1 LKSHFK
7 TAAGVLMGRL
17 EIFLVVTCSFLL
29 VTIFVL
35 LRGRRLNEYYAL
47 QWIAFGFIL
56 VGLTIFRHQI
66 DQLATTLGIQY
77 GPVLVLTVGLL
88 FALML
93 ALHLGLRLSETNEKL
108 RSIAEAV
115 ALLEAERSAPPPRDF
130 SSEGALPAD
139 RPSFSGST
147 RWSVVDG
154 LGFCGSG
161 R

>member
-1 LKSHFK
+1 
-7 TAAGVLMGRL
+7 MGRL

-47 QWIAFGFIL
+47 QWITFGFIL

-93 ALHLGLRLSETNEKL
+93 ALHLGLRLSETNDKL

-115 ALLEAERSAPPPRDF
+115 ALLEAERSAPPVRGVEND
-130 SSEGALPAD
+130 GGMAAD
-139 RPSFSGST
+139 RPSLSAAHP
-147 RWSVVDG
+147 SVPPQQIAG
-154 LGFCGSG
+154 IEQLSE
-161 R
+161 